1 MYVYVALL
9 YLCLLLNRLF
19 TSCEPGCARVNSIVE
34 ARRVTKEEGL
44 LSILNSLIEILL
56 LQSVTAYIKRVLCHD
71 LVL

>member
-34 ARRVTKEEGL
+34 ARRAIKEEGL
-44 LSILNSLIEILL
+44 LSILNSLLEIL
-56 LQSVTAYIKRVLCHD
+56 LQSVTACIKRVLCHD